1 VGGVGD
7 VGVGPSGTGLSGE
20 SSPPPQAARADS
32 AVMAIVIF
40 NILPGFMVVMVAPLV
55 NADDLILCSPGQQE
69 V

>member
-1 VGGVGD
+1 
-7 VGVGPSGTGLSGE
+7 
-20 SSPPPQAARADS
+20 
-32 AVMAIVIF
+32 MAIVIF